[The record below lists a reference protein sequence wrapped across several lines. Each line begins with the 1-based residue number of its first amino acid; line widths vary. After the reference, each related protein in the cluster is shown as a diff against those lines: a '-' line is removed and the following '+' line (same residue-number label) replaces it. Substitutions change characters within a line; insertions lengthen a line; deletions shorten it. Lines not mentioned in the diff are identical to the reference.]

1 MVKQENVV
9 AQMRVEVEDGT
20 YSLDATIKA
29 LRAADRRRDS
39 EVPQTWRGVQARVLS
54 ASYNASG
61 DHRCALLL
69 DVGGG
74 VCVEFNN
81 LHCANIEERAKFAG
95 ALLRVLCVLN
105 VADEPH
111 RLRGFVGGCVFVIL
125 SPARKHAP
133 VAVASVISSTRGGRD
148 ARCVISSLL
157 LEERVRAA
165 GRTKQAIL
173 EKEKP

>member
-1 MVKQENVV
+1 MANQKNAE
-9 AQMRVEVEDGT
+9 APTRVEDGT

-29 LRAADRRRDS
+29 LRAEDRRMGG
-39 EVPQTWRGVQARVLS
+39 EAAQTWRGVQARVLS
-54 ASYNASG
+54 VSYNDDG

-74 VCVEFNN
+74 VRVEFNN
-81 LHCANIEERAKFAG
+81 LHRANTEERAKFAG

-111 RLRGFVGGCVFVIL
+111 CLREFIGGCVFVIL
-125 SPARKHAP
+125 SPARTHIP
-133 VAVASVISSTRGGRD
+133 VAVTSVISSTRGGRD

-157 LEERVRAA
+157 LEERVLAA
-165 GRTKQAIL
+165 GRAKQAML